1 MKNWIYGLLAKF
13 SHVLLSG
20 ALGAVAIAEAIRL
33 GNYDK
38 SDSFIIGPGGYM
50 MAVGISLVCFSCIGG
65 IGGLI
70 AWSRSRPS
78 PSISSVPKDPI
89 SPQPAR
95 AQSERGGGEQKD
107 YSRMVKPIVSFL
119 LCLGYILLIKPMGFT
134 FATLLFLAA
143 GLWLLENPFRRI
155 ALTCIVMFPILA
167 FGLPLIG
174 LSMPKGI
181 LGL

>member
-1 MKNWIYGLLAKF
+1 MKNWIYGFLAKF

-33 GNYDK
+33 GNYDQ

-65 IGGLI
+65 IGSLI
-70 AWSRSRPS
+70 ARSRSRPS
-78 PSISSVPKDPI
+78 RSVPSVPKDPNS
-89 SPQPAR
+89 SPTTQT
-95 AQSERGGGEQKD
+95 QSERRELAQRGF
-107 YSRMVKPIVSFL
+107 SRMVKPIVSFL
-119 LCLGYILLIKPMGFT
+119 LCVGYILLIKPMGFT

-155 ALTCIVMFPILA
+155 VFTCIVMFPILA

>member
-1 MKNWIYGLLAKF
+1 MKKWIYGLLANF

-33 GNYDK
+33 GFYDQ
-38 SDSFIIGPGGYM
+38 SDSFIVGPGGYM
-50 MAVGISLVCFSCIGG
+50 MVVGVGLVCFSCIGG
-65 IGGLI
+65 VGGLI
-70 AWSRSRPS
+70 ARSRSRPS
-78 PSISSVPKDPI
+78 PSISSVAKDPK

-95 AQSERGGGEQKD
+95 AQSGRGGGGEKD
-107 YSRMVKPIVSFL
+107 YSRAVKPIASFL
-119 LCLGYILLIKPMGFT
+119 LCIGFILLIKPIGFT
-134 FATLLFLAA
+134 FATLLYLAA
-143 GLWLLENPFRRI
+143 SLWLLENPFRRI
-155 ALTCIVMFPILA
+155 VLTCVAMFPILA